1 MERGR
6 FVLGLGTGLP
16 EEEDVKRTILIIIL
30 IVSSFSVGY
39 SVYKLSRPEPEAF
52 MRQEEEENI
61 ADQFLEDVKKKTN
74 SKTETAA
81 RKVRKGGKAQ
91 IFLEEENDPAMQKM
105 LYAEFE
111 DENYYMRDGR
121 TYTPDYARG
130 YLQCVLEIPDEDVQ
144 IRRGVYSGTAEDIA
158 YDLDIWMVTAA
169 RPDYVLGKTH
179 YVIYGHNH
187 TVQNLS
193 FNRLRNTQVGDEFFL
208 TDENGKYTYEVTCI
222 LKMTREDVTYRLADN
237 FSLSSDYCYI
247 VTCGR
252 DDFRYYDLVVEG
264 KLKKFQGN

>member
-1 MERGR
+1 MESGR
-6 FVLGLGTGLP
+6 FVPGVGTGLP
-16 EEEDVKRTILIIIL
+16 EEEDVKRVILIIIL
-30 IVSSFSVGY
+30 IVSILSVGY
-39 SVYKLSRPEPEAF
+39 SVYKLSRPDPEAF
-52 MRQEEEENI
+52 MRQEKEENI
-61 ADQFLEDVKKKTN
+61 ADQFLEDVKNRTD
-74 SKTETAA
+74 SKPGIAA
-81 RKVRKGGKAQ
+81 RKIGKASKAQ
-91 IFLEEENDPAMQKM
+91 IFLEEGNDPAMQEM

-237 FSLSSDYCYI
+237 FNLSSDYCYI

-264 KLKKFQGN
+264 KLVSRPL